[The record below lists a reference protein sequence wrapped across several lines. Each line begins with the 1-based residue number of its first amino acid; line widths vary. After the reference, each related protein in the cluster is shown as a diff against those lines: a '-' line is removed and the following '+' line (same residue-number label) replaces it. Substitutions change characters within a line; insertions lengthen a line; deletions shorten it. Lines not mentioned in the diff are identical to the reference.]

1 MKTVQ
6 LEDHHPEYVMGVLDS
21 RWRQLDKEKSELPL
35 QSGFEYRE
43 ILAEMQ
49 RIEVVQERMRDAE

>member
-1 MKTVQ
+1 
-6 LEDHHPEYVMGVLDS
+6 MGVLDS